1 MYRIVTQNRC
11 VYCIKAKQLM
21 NENDIEY
28 REHSLTG
35 SPFLK
40 EEMKRMGY
48 KTVPQIWNHR
58 GEHIGGYDD
67 LVKYFERTIL
77 SETK

>member
-1 MYRIVTQNRC
+1 MKNIVWSKVPCGFCEAAKTLLKSKNIEFEERHLSNE
-11 VYCIKAKQLM
+11 VYKK
-21 NENDIEY
+21 
-28 REHSLTG
+28 
-35 SPFLK
+35 FLVDN
-40 EEMKRMGY
+40 GY

>member
-1 MYRIVTQNRC
+1 MDWATPANS
-11 VYCIKAKQLM
+11 AL
-21 NENDIEY
+21 NPENQD
-28 REHSLTG
+28 SLTG

-67 LVKYFERTIL
+67 LVRYFERTIL

>member
-28 REHSLTG
+28 REDSLTG

-48 KTVPQIWNHR
+48 STVPQIWNSR
-58 GEHIGGYDD
+58 GEYIGGYDD

>member
-28 REHSLTG
+28 REDSLTG

-48 KTVPQIWNHR
+48 KLSLI
-58 GEHIGGYDD
+58 HI
-67 LVKYFERTIL
+67 
-77 SETK
+77 

>member
-28 REHSLTG
+28 REDSLTG

-58 GEHIGGYDD
+58 GEYIGGYDD

>member
-1 MYRIVTQNRC
+1 
-11 VYCIKAKQLM
+11 M

-28 REHSLTG
+28 REDSLTG

-67 LVKYFERTIL
+67 LVKFL
-77 SETK
+77 NK

>member
-28 REHSLTG
+28 REDSLTG

-58 GEHIGGYDD
+58 GEPIGGYDD
-67 LVKYFERTIL
+67 LVRYFERTIL

>member
-1 MYRIVTQNRC
+1 
-11 VYCIKAKQLM
+11 
-21 NENDIEY
+21 
-28 REHSLTG
+28 
-35 SPFLK
+35 
-40 EEMKRMGY
+40 MKRMGY

>member
-1 MYRIVTQNRC
+1 MYNHIQILVHQIV
-11 VYCIKAKQLM
+11 I
-21 NENDIEY
+21 I
-28 REHSLTG
+28 SLY
-35 SPFLK
+35 LK

-67 LVKYFERTIL
+67 LVRYFERTIL